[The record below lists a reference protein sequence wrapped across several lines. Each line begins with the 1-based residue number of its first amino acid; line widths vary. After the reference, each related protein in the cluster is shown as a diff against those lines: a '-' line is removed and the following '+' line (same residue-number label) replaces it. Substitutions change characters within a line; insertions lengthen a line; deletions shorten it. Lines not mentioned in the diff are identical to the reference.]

1 MSEGY
6 EKVHMIEVENVT
18 KRFGP
23 ILAVDQISFHVPR
36 GEVVGFL
43 GPNGA
48 GKSTTMRILAGFFP
62 PTSGH
67 ASVGG
72 YDVVAQTLLVK
83 QMIGYFPERVSV
95 YPDLP
100 VRSFLDFVAEAKD
113 VPRGERKR
121 EIGRVIEACGLERVS
136 DRVIGHLSK
145 GYRQR
150 VGIAQALIHKPQVLI
165 LDEPTIGLDP
175 EQVIE
180 IRKLI
185 RDLGTERTVI
195 LSTHILSEV
204 STVCDRV
211 IIINSGRIL
220 ASESLDDLRAQLQH
234 TRRLQVEVEGPE
246 AQVRMLLEQLPR
258 VKAVRSV
265 ALGAP
270 HAGLNGAGSFI
281 VEYVGEDMRKEVSR
295 TLLQQGWGLL
305 EVRALELTLEDMYLQ
320 LVQQAKEGGAGVH
333 LAPAALV
340 ADR

>member
-1 MSEGY
+1 
-6 EKVHMIEVENVT
+6 MIAVENVT

-23 ILAVDQISFHVPR
+23 ILAVDNISFHVPR

-62 PTSGH
+62 PTSGR
-67 ASVGG
+67 ASIGG
-72 YDVVAQTLLVK
+72 QDVVTQTHLVK

-113 VPRGERKR
+113 VPRGERKK
-121 EIGRVIEACGLERVS
+121 EIGRVIEACGLEEVG

-175 EQVIE
+175 EQVVE

-185 RDLGTERTVI
+185 RDLGADRTVI

-211 IIINSGRIL
+211 IIINGGRIL
-220 ASESLDDLRAQLQH
+220 ASESLTDLRAQLQR
-234 TRRLQVEVEGPE
+234 TRRLYVEVEGPE
-246 AQVRMLLEQLPR
+246 PQIRSMLEQLPR
-258 VKAVRSV
+258 VEAVRSPEP
-265 ALGAP
+265 GIRSP
-270 HAGLNGAGSFI
+270 ESNGTAAFV
-281 VEYVGEDMRKEVSR
+281 VEYAGGDIRKEVSR
-295 TLLQQGWGLL
+295 ALLRQNWGLL

-320 LVQQAKEGGAGVH
+320 LVQQAKGDGAGVH
-333 LAPAALV
+333 LAPATLV
-340 ADR
+340 ADQ

>member
-1 MSEGY
+1 
-6 EKVHMIEVENVT
+6 MIVVDNVT
-18 KRFGP
+18 KRFGS
-23 ILAVDQISFHVPR
+23 LVAVDHISFQVPR

-72 YDVVAQTLLVK
+72 YDVVSHAFQVK
-83 QMIGYFPERVSV
+83 QLVGYFPERVSV
-95 YPDLP
+95 YPDFP

-113 VPRGERKR
+113 VPRAERKR
-121 EIGRVIEACGLERVS
+121 EVGRVLEACGLEKVQNRI
-136 DRVIGHLSK
+136 IGYLSK

-185 RDLGTERTVI
+185 RDLGSDRTVI

-211 IIINSGRIL
+211 IIINGGRIL
-220 ASESLDDLRAQLQH
+220 ASQSLADLRVQLH
-234 TRRLQVEVEGPE
+234 RSRRVHVEVEGPARQIQE
-246 AQVRMLLEQLPR
+246 MLRQLPG
-258 VKAVRSV
+258 VESV
-265 ALGAP
+265 SAAGASSSDL
-270 HAGLNGAGSFI
+270 ATNGTASFI
-281 VEYVGEDMRKEVSR
+281 VEHAGDDIRKAVSQTILR
-295 TLLQQGWGLL
+295 QGWELL
-305 EVRALELTLEDMYLQ
+305 EMHSLEPTLEDMYLQ
-320 LVQQAKEGGAGVH
+320 LVRNVEKSMN
-333 LAPAALV
+333 
-340 ADR
+340 D

>member
-1 MSEGY
+1 
-6 EKVHMIEVENVT
+6 MIEVENVT

-72 YDVVAQTLLVK
+72 HDVVTQTLRVK
-83 QMIGYFPERVSV
+83 QMVGYFPERVSV

-121 EIGRVIEACGLERVS
+121 EIGRVIEACGLEKVS
-136 DRVIGHLSK
+136 NRVIGHLSK

-150 VGIAQALIHKPQVLI
+150 VGIAQALIHTPQVLI

-175 EQVIE
+175 EQVVE

-185 RDLGTERTVI
+185 RDLGTDRTVI

-211 IIINSGRIL
+211 IIINGGRIL
-220 ASESLDDLRAQLQH
+220 ASEALNDLRAQLQRTH
-234 TRRLQVEVEGPE
+234 RLHVEVEGPE
-246 AQVRMLLEQLPR
+246 AQVRMVLEQFPH
-258 VKAVRSV
+258 VEAVRRV
-265 ALGAP
+265 AP
-270 HAGLNGAGSFI
+270 DTRNSEFNGTGSFI
-281 VEYVGEDMRKEVSR
+281 VEYRGEDLRKEVSR

-320 LVQQAKEGGAGVH
+320 LVQQAKEDGAGVY
-333 LAPAALV
+333 LAPATLV
-340 ADR
+340 ADQ

>member
-1 MSEGY
+1 
-6 EKVHMIEVENVT
+6 MIEVENVT

-23 ILAVDQISFHVPR
+23 IVAVDQISFQVPR

-48 GKSTTMRILAGFFP
+48 GKSTTMRILVGFFP
-62 PTSGH
+62 PTSGR

-72 YDVVAQTLLVK
+72 YDVITHALQVK
-83 QMIGYFPERVSV
+83 QLVGYFPERVSV

-113 VPRGERKR
+113 VPRAERKR
-121 EIGRVIEACGLERVS
+121 EIERVINSCGLEKVGNRI
-136 DRVIGHLSK
+136 IGHLSK

-175 EQVIE
+175 EQVVE

-185 RDLGTERTVI
+185 RALGVERTVI

-211 IIINSGRIL
+211 IIINGGRIL
-220 ASESLDDLRAQLQH
+220 ASESLTELRSRLH
-234 TRRLQVEVEGPE
+234 RTRQVRVEIEGPE
-246 AQVRMLLEQLPR
+246 PHIRDMLARLPQVEEVRR
-258 VKAVRSV
+258 VDPETQSAES
-265 ALGAP
+265 
-270 HAGLNGAGSFI
+270 NGTVTMI
-281 VEYVGEDMRKEVSR
+281 VEYTGEDIRKEISR
-295 TLLQQGWGLL
+295 VILENHWGLL
-305 EVRALELTLEDMYLQ
+305 EVRSLEPTLEDIYLQ
-320 LVQQAKEGGAGVH
+320 LIH
-333 LAPAALV
+333 AAEKSMN
-340 ADR
+340 DGQ

>member
-1 MSEGY
+1 
-6 EKVHMIEVENVT
+6 MIEVESVT

-62 PTSGH
+62 PTSGR

-72 YDVVAQTLLVK
+72 NDVTTHSLQVK
-83 QMIGYFPERVSV
+83 QMVGYFPERVSV

-113 VPRGERKR
+113 VPRSERKR
-121 EIGRVIEACGLERVS
+121 EISRVIESCGLDKVS
-136 DRVIGHLSK
+136 DRIIGHLSK

-175 EQVIE
+175 EQVVE
-180 IRKLI
+180 IRRLI
-185 RDLGTERTVI
+185 RDLGSERTVI

-211 IIINSGRIL
+211 IIINGGRIL
-220 ASESLDDLRAQLQH
+220 ASQSLAELRSQLQQ
-234 TRRLQVEVEGPE
+234 TRRVRVEVEGPD
-246 AQVRMLLEQLPR
+246 ARVRHVLEKLPG
-258 VKAVRSV
+258 VEKVRGSEFGV
-265 ALGAP
+265 QESESRARGPASNS
-270 HAGLNGAGSFI
+270 NGTFI
-281 VEYVGEDMRKEVSR
+281 VEYTGDDIRKVVSR
-295 TLLQQGWGLL
+295 AILEHGWELL
-305 EVRALELTLEDMYLQ
+305 EVRSVEPTLEDMYLQ
-320 LVQQAKEGGAGVH
+320 LVREAEKSMN
-333 LAPAALV
+333 
-340 ADR
+340 D

>member
-1 MSEGY
+1 
-6 EKVHMIEVENVT
+6 MIEVENVT

-23 ILAVDQISFHVPR
+23 LLAVDHISFSVPR

-72 YDVVAQTLLVK
+72 NDVVMRSLQVK
-83 QMIGYFPERVSV
+83 QLVGYFPERVSV
-95 YPDLP
+95 YPDLS
-100 VRSFLDFVAEAKD
+100 VHGFLDFVAEAKD
-113 VPRGERKR
+113 VPRSERKR
-121 EIGRVIEACGLERVS
+121 EIARVIDSCGLEKVS
-136 DRVIGHLSK
+136 GRIIGHLSK

-175 EQVIE
+175 EQVVE

-185 RDLGTERTVI
+185 RDLGSERTVI

-211 IIINSGRIL
+211 IIINGGRIL
-220 ASESLDDLRAQLQH
+220 ASQSLAELRAQSQR
-234 TRRLQVEVEGPE
+234 TRRVRVEVEGPV
-246 AQVRMLLEQLPR
+246 A
-258 VKAVRSV
+258 AVLD
-265 ALGAP
+265 ALGKLPGVEQVQSPESREDA
-270 HAGLNGAGSFI
+270 AMNGNAAFI
-281 VEYVGEDMRKEVSR
+281 VAYTGDDLRKVVSR
-295 TLLQQGWGLL
+295 TVLEHGWGLL
-305 EVRALELTLEDMYLQ
+305 EVRSVEPTLEDMYLQ
-320 LVQQAKEGGAGVH
+320 LVRDAEKSINDVSGV
-333 LAPAALV
+333 
-340 ADR
+340 